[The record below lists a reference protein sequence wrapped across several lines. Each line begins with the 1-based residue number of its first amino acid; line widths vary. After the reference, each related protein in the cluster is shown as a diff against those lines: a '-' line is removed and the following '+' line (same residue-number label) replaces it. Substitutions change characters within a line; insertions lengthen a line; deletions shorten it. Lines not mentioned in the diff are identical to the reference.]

1 MAGNIGLLFASIAT
15 GLVIAEVGAR
25 YIGPDKPARY
35 LMFSGETFHLDQN
48 GAVRYVPNK
57 TIRTV
62 AVYNNAVE
70 YDVTFHTNNL
80 GLIDDKDYLYE
91 NDRNKSYYAFVG
103 DSFTAGYHGGKP
115 WIPTLRGALNSND
128 AEVYNLGVSGTG
140 VEHFFRLLEST
151 EEQIRIS
158 HIVILA
164 ISDDFHRESWYPYA
178 NGSEIRF
185 CNDNIQRSE
194 CSKRRPIA
202 TIISS
207 TSSNEEILK
216 TANDMKVVDVPHS
229 TRESFPGKSQL
240 LALITRTLSD
250 IRRKDGDKDISSS
263 LRALIRIRE
272 AFAHAEIH
280 LIHLPEKQEVARGAY
295 SLSNLGDSVREIGMD
310 YFPALKECGWS
321 ESMFHVNDSHP
332 NASGYANMA
341 KCVSGYLFGRKD
353 NA

>member
-25 YIGPDKPARY
+25 YIGPDKPPRY
-35 LMFSGETFHLDQN
+35 LMFSGETFHLDQ
-48 GAVRYVPNK
+48 
-57 TIRTV
+57 
-62 AVYNNAVE
+62 
-70 YDVTFHTNNL
+70 
-80 GLIDDKDYLYE
+80 
-91 NDRNKSYYAFVG
+91 
-103 DSFTAGYHGGKP
+103 
-115 WIPTLRGALNSND
+115 
-128 AEVYNLGVSGTG
+128 
-140 VEHFFRLLEST
+140 T
-151 EEQIRIS
+151 EDQIRIS

-207 TSSNEEILK
+207 TSSNGEILK
-216 TANDMKVVDVPHS
+216 AANDMKVVDAPHS